1 MDLAGARV
9 LITGGTGELGSRI
22 AAGLRAAGATTVL
35 AGQQSDRLTA
45 ALSHSEGFAV
55 DLSVQGAGQALV
67 KAVTDSGN
75 LDGIVL
81 AHGVVAFG
89 NVADFPAEVSQKLTA
104 VNLTSAIDIITAA
117 VPALRASVA
126 TDSQPFVATIS
137 GVISENA
144 VAGMAAYGASKAGLR
159 HFVSA
164 TQRELRREKIRVLDT
179 RPPHTETGL
188 ASRAIFGQAP
198 NFPTGA
204 DPDAV
209 ARRIIS
215 AIREDEIDV
224 PSELF

>member
-1 MDLAGARV
+1 MDLAGTRV
-9 LITGGTGELGSRI
+9 LVTGGTGELGSRI
-22 AAGLRAAGATTVL
+22 AAGLRAVGATTVI

-45 ALSHSEGFAV
+45 ALSHSEGFVV
-55 DLSVQGAGQALV
+55 DLSVQGAGHALIS
-67 KAVTDSGN
+67 AVTASGN

-89 NVADFPAEVSQKLTA
+89 NVADVPAEVSQKLTT
-104 VNLTSAIDIITAA
+104 VNLQSAIDIITAA

-126 TDSQPFVATIS
+126 SDRQPFVATIS

-164 TQRELRREKIRVLDT
+164 AQREMRREKIRVFDT

-188 ASRAIFGQAP
+188 ASRAIFGQEP
-198 NFPTGA
+198 KFPAGA

-209 ARRIIS
+209 ARRIIT
-215 AIREDEIDV
+215 AIMEDETDV